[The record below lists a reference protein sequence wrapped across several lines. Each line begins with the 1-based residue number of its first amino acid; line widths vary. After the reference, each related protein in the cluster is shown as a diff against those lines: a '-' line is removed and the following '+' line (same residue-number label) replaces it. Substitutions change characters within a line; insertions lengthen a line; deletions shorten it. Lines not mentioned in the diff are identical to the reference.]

1 MALMALCNLI
11 AIMILS
17 PQAFRLLSDY
27 RGQKKAGIKN
37 PVFKKESLPDIK
49 DKLECW

>member
-1 MALMALCNLI
+1 
-11 AIMILS
+11 MILS

-27 RGQKKAGIKN
+27 RSQKKAGIKN